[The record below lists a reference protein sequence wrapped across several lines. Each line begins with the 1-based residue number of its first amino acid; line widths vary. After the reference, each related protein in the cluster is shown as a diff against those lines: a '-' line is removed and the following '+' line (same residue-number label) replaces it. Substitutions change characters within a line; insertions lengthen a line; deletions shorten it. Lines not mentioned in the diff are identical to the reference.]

1 MTQIPYEIP
10 LSPQAQTF
18 NILLGGATYRLTV
31 QWNNAPT
38 GGWVLDIAD
47 ANDTPIVA
55 GIPLVTGCDLLEQYE
70 YLGINGQLEV
80 QTDTDLAAVPDF
92 SNLGTTSHLY
102 FLTDDGT

>member
-1 MTQIPYEIP
+1 MATIPYEIP

-18 NILLGGATYRLTV
+18 NIALGGTTYRLTV

-47 ANDTPIVA
+47 SDDVPVIA
-55 GIPLVTGCDLLEQYE
+55 GIPLVTGIDLLEQYPDA
-70 YLGINGQLEV
+70 GINGSLEV
-80 QTDTDLAAVPDF
+80 QTDTDLFAVPDF
-92 SNLGTTSHLY
+92 SNLGKTSHLY